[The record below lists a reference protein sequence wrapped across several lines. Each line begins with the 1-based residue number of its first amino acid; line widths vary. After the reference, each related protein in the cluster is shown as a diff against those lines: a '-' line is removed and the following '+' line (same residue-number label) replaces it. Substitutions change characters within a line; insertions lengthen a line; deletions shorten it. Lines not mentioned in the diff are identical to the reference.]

1 MGFMHKTVHQLA
13 RGILLLAL
21 FALAGCAEQPPASE
35 SILYHIQSAE
45 NSAETSI
52 WQTGADGSNPTQLVD
67 FGWFAD
73 YSPDNARIAFGEFY
87 SAGIWVVETGKKNP
101 TRLTD
106 FGSSPD
112 WSPDGKMIAFNS
124 GGTAGAE
131 RFIWVMNVDGGGAR
145 QISSVNGSFPD
156 WSPDGT
162 QILFHGEVNNG
173 IWRINPDG
181 SGETQLLLLGAY
193 PAWSPDGKMI
203 AYQSLEDYCIWV
215 MNADGTGARK
225 INDHS
230 GSQPAWSADG
240 TRIAYKSAWRDMD
253 GKLAGEGIWVVN
265 LDGSGNRMI
274 VKNGRN
280 PDWSN

>member
-1 MGFMHKTVHQLA
+1 
-13 RGILLLAL
+13 
-21 FALAGCAEQPPASE
+21 
-35 SILYHIQSAE
+35 
-45 NSAETSI
+45 
-52 WQTGADGSNPTQLVD
+52 
-67 FGWFAD
+67 
-73 YSPDNARIAFGEFY
+73 
-87 SAGIWVVETGKKNP
+87 
-101 TRLTD
+101 
-106 FGSSPD
+106 
-112 WSPDGKMIAFNS
+112 
-124 GGTAGAE
+124 
-131 RFIWVMNVDGGGAR
+131 
-145 QISSVNGSFPD
+145 
-156 WSPDGT
+156 
-162 QILFHGEVNNG
+162 
-173 IWRINPDG
+173 
-181 SGETQLLLLGAY
+181 
-193 PAWSPDGKMI
+193 MI